1 MKFPENNIKRWAI
14 FAFDLLAS
22 LFALFLAYALRFDF
36 FSSQQGFEEE
46 FEVLWSALP
55 IFILVRALFFY
66 FGKSYVGIIRYTST
80 EDAKRIFYVVTAGT
94 FAFILFS
101 FFRFYVLDDK
111 YFLPRPIIAI
121 EYFLTLFF
129 MVAARIAVK
138 LSYHEGRKDTDGME
152 NVIIYGA
159 GEMGSIVC
167 RTLRESAN
175 IKQNV
180 VAFLDDNPK
189 KSGNTLLGVKV
200 YHTSKLTEIVKK
212 QDVKS
217 LLVAFQS
224 PDIDKKNQLLDTAL
238 NLSLDIL
245 NTPRVENWINGRLNV
260 NQIKKINIEDLL
272 GRKEIALDR
281 KRIAQDVLGKT
292 VLVTGAA
299 GSIGSE
305 MVRQLLRFSPNK
317 IVLLDQAES
326 GLYDL
331 EQELIEFSDKLEMV
345 VGDIKNRHR
354 IEKVFSYFKPTLVF
368 HAAAYKHVPLM
379 EDNPCEAIETNVQG
393 TKNLVD
399 LSDQYKVEKFV
410 MISTDKAVNPTNV
423 MGASKRIAEIIAQKK
438 NLHSSTAFITT
449 RFGNV
454 LGSNGSVIPLF
465 KRQIEKGGPVTVTHQ
480 DVTRFFMTIPE
491 ACQLVL
497 EAGMIGEGGEILVFD
512 MGESVKIIDLA
523 KRMIKLSGFEPEKEI
538 KIKITGLRP
547 GEKLFEEVL
556 SNLES
561 TLPTHHPQILIGKT
575 REIQEGTEDRIL
587 SLIQFAVNQE
597 NEEAVKEMKKIIP
610 EFLSNNSVFNKL
622 DEQNPTAL

>member
-1 MKFPENNIKRWAI
+1 MRFPENNIKRWAI
-14 FAFDLLAS
+14 FAFDLAAS

-36 FSSQQGFEEE
+36 FSAQQGFDEELK
-46 FEVLWSALP
+46 VLWSALP
-55 IFILVRALFFY
+55 FFILVRASFFY
-66 FGKSYVGIIRYTST
+66 FGKTYVGIIRYTST

-94 FAFILFS
+94 LIFVLFS
-101 FFRFYVLDDK
+101 FVRFYLLDEK

-138 LSYHEGRKDTDGME
+138 LSYHEGRKDTDNQE
-152 NVIIYGA
+152 NVVIYGA

-167 RTLRESAN
+167 RTLTESAN
-175 IKQNV
+175 INQKV
-180 VAFLDDNPK
+180 VAFVDDNPK
-189 KSGNTLLGVKV
+189 MAGNTLLGIKV
-200 YHTSKLTEIVKK
+200 YHTSKLEEIVKK
-212 QDVKS
+212 QEVKS

-224 PDIDKKNQLLDTAL
+224 PDIDKKNRLLDTAL
-238 NLSLDIL
+238 NLSLEIL
-245 NTPRVENWINGRLNV
+245 NTPRVENWIDGRLNV

-281 KRIAQDVLGKT
+281 QRISFDIAGKT
-292 VLVTGAA
+292 ILVTGAA

-305 MVRQLLRFSPNK
+305 MVRQLLQFSPRK
-317 IVLLDQAES
+317 LILLDQAES

-331 EQELIEFSDKLEMV
+331 EQELIEFSDKFEMV
-345 VGDIKNRHR
+345 VGDISNQHR
-354 IEKVFSYFKPTLVF
+354 IEKVFSHFKPNLVF

-393 TKNLVD
+393 TRNLVN
-399 LSDQYKVEKFV
+399 LADQYQVEKFV

-438 NLHSSTAFITT
+438 NQQSSTAFITT

-465 KRQIEKGGPVTVTHQ
+465 KRQIEKGGPLTVTHP

-497 EAGMIGEGGEILVFD
+497 EAGMIGKGGEIFVFD

-547 GEKLFEEVL
+547 GEKLYEEVL

-561 TLPTHHPQILIGKT
+561 TLPTHHSQILIGKT
-575 REIQEGTEDRIL
+575 REIEEGADEKIEA
-587 SLIQFAVNQE
+587 LIQCAENQQ
-597 NEEAVKEMKKIIP
+597 NEMAVKLMKNIIP

-622 DEQNPTAL
+622 DK

>member
-1 MKFPENNIKRWAI
+1 LKFPENNIKRWAI

-36 FSSQQGFEEE
+36 FSAQQGFDEE
-46 FEVLWSALP
+46 FKVLWSALP
-55 IFILVRALFFY
+55 FFVLVRALFFY
-66 FGKSYVGIIRYTST
+66 FGKTYVGIIRYTST
-80 EDAKRIFYVVTAGT
+80 EDAKRIFYVVTGGT
-94 FAFILFS
+94 LAFILFS
-101 FFRFYVLDDK
+101 VLRYYLLDEK
-111 YFLPRPIIAI
+111 FFLPRPIIAI
-121 EYFLTLFF
+121 EYLLTLFF

-138 LSYHEGRKDTDGME
+138 LSYHEGRKDTEDMD

-167 RTLRESAN
+167 RTLTESAN
-175 IKQNV
+175 IRQRV
-180 VAFLDDNPK
+180 VAFIDDNPK
-189 KSGNTLLGVKV
+189 KSGNTLLGIKV
-200 YHTSKLTEIVKK
+200 FHSSKLKEIVEK
-212 QDVKS
+212 QQVKI

-224 PDIDKKNQLLDTAL
+224 PDIEKKNQLLDTAL
-238 NLSLDIL
+238 NLSLEIL
-245 NTPRVENWINGRLNV
+245 NTPRVENWIDGRLNV

-272 GRKEIALDR
+272 GRKEIELDR
-281 KRIAQDVLGKT
+281 KKIAQDIENKI

-305 MVRQLLRFSPNK
+305 MVRQLLHFSPKK
-317 IVLLDQAES
+317 IILLDQAES

-331 EQELIEFSDKLEMV
+331 EQELIDFSEKLEMV
-345 VGDIKNRHR
+345 VGDISNHHR
-354 IEKVFSYFKPTLVF
+354 IERVFSHFRPSMVF

-393 TKNLVD
+393 TRNLVNLAD
-399 LSDQYKVEKFV
+399 SYKVEKFV

-438 NLHSSTAFITT
+438 SETSTTAFITT

-465 KRQIEKGGPVTVTHQ
+465 KRQIEKGGPITVTHEE
-480 DVTRFFMTIPE
+480 VTRFFMTIPE

-497 EAGMIGEGGEILVFD
+497 EAGTLGKGGEIFVFD
-512 MGESVKIIDLA
+512 MGESVKIIDLDR
-523 KRMIKLSGFEPEKEI
+523 RMIKLSGFEPEKEI

-547 GEKLFEEVL
+547 GEKLYEEVL
-556 SNLES
+556 SDLES
-561 TLPTHHPQILIGKT
+561 SLPTHHPQILIGKI
-575 REIQEGTEDRIL
+575 REINSEVDDQISR
-587 SLIQFAVNQE
+587 LIQLAGDQQ

-622 DEQNPTAL
+622 D

>member
-36 FSSQQGFEEE
+36 FSAQQGFDEE
-46 FEVLWSALP
+46 FKVLWSALP
-55 IFILVRALFFY
+55 FFVLVRALFFY
-66 FGKSYVGIIRYTST
+66 FGKTYVGIIRYTST
-80 EDAKRIFYVVTAGT
+80 EDAKRIFYVVTGGT
-94 FAFILFS
+94 LAFILFS
-101 FFRFYVLDDK
+101 VLRYYLLDEK
-111 YFLPRPIIAI
+111 FFLPRPIIAI
-121 EYFLTLFF
+121 EYLLTLFF

-138 LSYHEGRKDTDGME
+138 LSYHEGRKDTEDMD

-167 RTLRESAN
+167 RTLTESAN
-175 IKQNV
+175 IRQRV
-180 VAFLDDNPK
+180 VAFIDDNPK
-189 KSGNTLLGVKV
+189 KSGNTLLGIKV
-200 YHTSKLTEIVKK
+200 FHSSKLKEIVEK
-212 QDVKS
+212 QQVKI

-224 PDIDKKNQLLDTAL
+224 PDIEKKNQLLDTAL
-238 NLSLDIL
+238 NLSLEIL
-245 NTPRVENWINGRLNV
+245 NTPRVENWIDGRLNV

-272 GRKEIALDR
+272 GRKEIELDR
-281 KRIAQDVLGKT
+281 KKIAQDIENKI

-305 MVRQLLRFSPNK
+305 MVRQLLHFSPKK
-317 IVLLDQAES
+317 IILLDQAES

-331 EQELIEFSDKLEMV
+331 EQELIDFSEKLEMV
-345 VGDIKNRHR
+345 VGDISNHHR
-354 IEKVFSYFKPTLVF
+354 IERVFSHFRPSMVF

-393 TKNLVD
+393 TRNLVNLAD
-399 LSDQYKVEKFV
+399 SYKVEKFV

-438 NLHSSTAFITT
+438 SETSTTAFITT

-465 KRQIEKGGPVTVTHQ
+465 KRQIEKGGPITVTHEE
-480 DVTRFFMTIPE
+480 VTRFFMTIPE

-497 EAGMIGEGGEILVFD
+497 EAGTLGKGGEIFVFD

-523 KRMIKLSGFEPEKEI
+523 RRMIKLSGFEPEKEI

-547 GEKLFEEVL
+547 GEKLYEEVL
-556 SNLES
+556 SDLES
-561 TLPTHHPQILIGKT
+561 SLPTHHPQILIGKI
-575 REIQEGTEDRIL
+575 REINSEVDDQISR
-587 SLIQFAVNQE
+587 LIQLAGDQQ

-622 DEQNPTAL
+622 D

>member
-14 FAFDLLAS
+14 FAYDLSAS

-46 FEVLWSALP
+46 LNVLWTALP
-55 IFILVRALFFY
+55 FFILVRALFFY
-66 FGKSYVGIIRYTST
+66 FGKTYVGIIRFTST
-80 EDAKRIFYVVTAGT
+80 EDAKRIFYVVTFGT
-94 FAFILFS
+94 IAFVLFS
-101 FFRFYVLDDK
+101 FFRFYLLDDK

-129 MVAARIAVK
+129 MVAVRIAVK
-138 LSYHEGRKDTDGME
+138 LSYHEGRKDNEGSE
-152 NVIIYGA
+152 NVVIYGA

-167 RTLRESAN
+167 RTLTESGN
-175 IKQNV
+175 INQRV

-189 KSGNTLLGVKV
+189 KSGNTLLGIKV
-200 YHTSKLTEIVKK
+200 FHTSKLEEIVQK

-224 PDIDKKNQLLDTAL
+224 PDIEKKNKLLDTAL
-238 NLSLDIL
+238 NLSLEIL
-245 NTPRVENWINGRLNV
+245 NTPRVENWIDGRLNV

-281 KRIAQDVLGKT
+281 KKIAEDIAGKT
-292 VLVTGAA
+292 ILVTGAA

-305 MVRQLLRFSPNK
+305 MVRQLLRFSPQK

-331 EQELIEFSDKLEMV
+331 EQELIEYSNFLEMV
-345 VGDIKNRHR
+345 VGDISNRYR
-354 IEKVFSYFKPTLVF
+354 IEKVFHHFKPNLVF

-399 LSDQYKVEKFV
+399 LSDDYKVEKFV

-438 NLHSSTAFITT
+438 NQNSTTAFITT

-465 KRQIEKGGPVTVTHQ
+465 KRQIERGGPVTVTHKE
-480 DVTRFFMTIPE
+480 VTRFFMTIPE

-497 EAGMIGEGGEILVFD
+497 EAGMIGKGGEIFVFD
-512 MGESVKIIDLA
+512 MGDSVKIIDLA
-523 KRMIKLSGFEPEKEI
+523 KRMIKLSGFEPDKEI

-547 GEKLFEEVL
+547 GEKLYEEVL
-556 SNLES
+556 SSLES

-575 REIQEGTEDRIL
+575 REIEEGIEERIL
-587 SLIQFAVNQE
+587 SLIECAVSQK
-597 NEEAVKEMKKIIP
+597 NEEAVLEMKKIIP

-622 DEQNPTAL
+622 DV

>member
-36 FSSQQGFEEE
+36 FSAQQGFDEE
-46 FEVLWSALP
+46 FKVLWSALP
-55 IFILVRALFFY
+55 FFVLVRALFFY
-66 FGKSYVGIIRYTST
+66 FGKTYVGIIRYTST
-80 EDAKRIFYVVTAGT
+80 EDAKRIFYVVTGGT
-94 FAFILFS
+94 LAFILFS
-101 FFRFYVLDDK
+101 VLRYYLLDEK
-111 YFLPRPIIAI
+111 FFLPRPIIAI
-121 EYFLTLFF
+121 EYLLTLFF

-138 LSYHEGRKDTDGME
+138 LSYHEGRKDTEDMD

-167 RTLRESAN
+167 RTLTESAN
-175 IKQNV
+175 IRQRV
-180 VAFLDDNPK
+180 VAFIDDNPK
-189 KSGNTLLGVKV
+189 KSGNTLLGIKV
-200 YHTSKLTEIVKK
+200 FHSSKLKEIVEK
-212 QDVKS
+212 QQVKI

-224 PDIDKKNQLLDTAL
+224 PDIEKKNQLLDTAL
-238 NLSLDIL
+238 NLSLEIL
-245 NTPRVENWINGRLNV
+245 NTPRVENWIDGRLNV

-272 GRKEIALDR
+272 GRKEIELDR
-281 KRIAQDVLGKT
+281 KKIAQDIENKI

-305 MVRQLLRFSPNK
+305 MVRQLLHFSPKK
-317 IVLLDQAES
+317 IILLDQAES

-331 EQELIEFSDKLEMV
+331 EQELIDFSEKLEMV
-345 VGDIKNRHR
+345 VGDISNHHR
-354 IEKVFSYFKPTLVF
+354 LERVFSHFRPSMVF

-393 TKNLVD
+393 TRNLVNLAD
-399 LSDQYKVEKFV
+399 SYKVEKFV

-438 NLHSSTAFITT
+438 SETSTTAFITT

-465 KRQIEKGGPVTVTHQ
+465 KRQIEKGGPITVTHEE
-480 DVTRFFMTIPE
+480 VTRFFMTIPE

-497 EAGMIGEGGEILVFD
+497 EAGTLGKGGEIFVFD

-523 KRMIKLSGFEPEKEI
+523 RRMIKLSGFEPEKEI

-547 GEKLFEEVL
+547 GEKLYEEVL
-556 SNLES
+556 SDLES
-561 TLPTHHPQILIGKT
+561 SLPTHHPQILIGKI
-575 REIQEGTEDRIL
+575 REINPEVDDQISR
-587 SLIQFAVNQE
+587 LIQLAGDQQ

-622 DEQNPTAL
+622 D